1 MGLIINILAIVDKYV
16 VFEYHNKKYISYL
29 ENIGVFKLFFVKVFY
44 DFKRFAISATTP
56 LWNHYAF

>member
-56 LWNHYAF
+56 L